1 MDRYQFEDAISAYLE
16 NELNLSERQSF
27 EKYMNANPDAKDLVE
42 SIKSTMRSVKNLSN
56 VKASDNFMTNL
67 YRKIE
72 FEKNR
77 PSKKIVERPSKS
89 LFGFTPLY
97 AGVMT
102 VLVVSFITV
111 GFNLWPTGG
120 ESISSMPAFTG
131 NITESPVPVSSQP
144 NGSINNNDVLA
155 VTEGDSADTTL
166 NKMKKFNLNDKVQ
179 FVKDQ
184 R

>member
-1 MDRYQFEDAISAYLE
+1 
-16 NELNLSERQSF
+16 
-27 EKYMNANPDAKDLVE
+27 
-42 SIKSTMRSVKNLSN
+42 
-56 VKASDNFMTNL
+56 L

-166 NKMKKFNLNDKVQ
+166 NKKKKFNLNDKVQ

>member
-1 MDRYQFEDAISAYLE
+1 
-16 NELNLSERQSF
+16 
-27 EKYMNANPDAKDLVE
+27 
-42 SIKSTMRSVKNLSN
+42 
-56 VKASDNFMTNL
+56 MTNL

-77 PSKKIVERPSKS
+77 PTKKIVERPSKS

-166 NKMKKFNLNDKVQ
+166 NKKKKFNLNDKVQ